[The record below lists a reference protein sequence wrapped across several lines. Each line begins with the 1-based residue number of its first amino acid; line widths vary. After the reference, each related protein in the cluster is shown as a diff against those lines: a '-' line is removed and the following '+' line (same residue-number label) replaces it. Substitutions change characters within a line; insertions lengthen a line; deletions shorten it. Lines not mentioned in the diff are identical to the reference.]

1 MILDHCYRKSITYS
15 QNQIFSVDKWFRNKN
30 KQKQQQTQTKNQQQQ
45 KTGLSADLR
54 KRVGLEIL
62 HNSWVLVGS
71 RLSDLREALVVG
83 TPVVGTI

>member
-1 MILDHCYRKSITYS
+1 MTNGLGTKTTTTTNP
-15 QNQIFSVDKWFRNKN
+15 NQKP
-30 KQKQQQTQTKNQQQQ
+30 TTTKR
-45 KTGLSADLR
+45 TGLSADLR
-54 KRVGLEIL
+54 KRVELEIL